1 MQTIA
6 LAKHPANMD
15 ASAEAVMNLTIGNRA
30 GVVFRVTNGFVPGFK
45 GMTSPGY
52 MPDVETAVEW
62 IEAVAAQ
69 EAA

>member
-1 MQTIA
+1 MKTIA

-15 ASAEAVMNLTIGNRA
+15 ASAHEVLDVTIGRST
-30 GVVFRVTNGFVPGFK
+30 GTVFRVTNGFVPGFK
-45 GMTSPGY
+45 GMTAPGY

-62 IEAVAAQ
+62 IEAFAAQ